1 MPEVGDLTPSKH
13 EPRGNETKFH
23 YIVKKYVRGPKGIVL
38 SRGKEPPKAG
48 LITGVK
54 S

>member
-1 MPEVGDLTPSKH
+1 MREAPIIRIKNTSRVEKAVMY
-13 EPRGNETKFH
+13 EEAAER
-23 YIVKKYVRGPKGIVL
+23 IVR
-38 SRGKEPPKAG
+38 SRGKERPKAG

>member
-1 MPEVGDLTPSKH
+1 MFDDIRIKNTDARSNEVRSYPYKEYVTESK
-13 EPRGNETKFH
+13 EE
-23 YIVKKYVRGPKGIVL
+23 VVL
-38 SRGKEPPKAG
+38 SRGKEPSKAG